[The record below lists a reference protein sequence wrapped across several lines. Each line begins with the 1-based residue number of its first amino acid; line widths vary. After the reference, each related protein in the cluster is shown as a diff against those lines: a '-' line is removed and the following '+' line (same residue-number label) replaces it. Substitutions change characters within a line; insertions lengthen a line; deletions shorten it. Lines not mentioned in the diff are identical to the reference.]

1 VEDGNVIWRVF
12 QRNLCCI
19 SLIVFLLYDKG
30 ARMLISITCYR
41 AGVKTMEGYA
51 DHSAIHSTKSKGMHI
66 NAIIAVHFY
75 QGFLLMNSLP
85 TEQLM
90 HHHHHH

>member
-1 VEDGNVIWRVF
+1 MEDGNVIWRVF

-19 SLIVFLLYDKG
+19 SLIVLLLYDKG
-30 ARMLISITCYR
+30 GENADEDNGGLCRPFCYTFYEIKR
-41 AGVKTMEGYA
+41 DAYKCYNC
-51 DHSAIHSTKSKGMHI
+51 SK
-66 NAIIAVHFY
+66 FLS
-75 QGFLLMNSLP
+75 GFVMNSLP

>member
-1 VEDGNVIWRVF
+1 MEDGNVIWRVF

-30 ARMLISITCYR
+30 ARMLIS
-41 AGVKTMEGYA
+41 KTMEGYA

-66 NAIIAVHFY
+66 NAIIAVNFY
-75 QGFLLMNSLP
+75 QGLL
-85 TEQLM
+85 
-90 HHHHHH
+90 